1 MALILDILKKS
12 LAGAARYN
20 ADVQTAPVCILWP
33 DHDRQ
38 WEVTVSIL
46 QSHLPQLLVLGEYAP
61 QQKRGPAIWLKCLIA
76 QTLPEA
82 DWPDNLIPIIYLPG
96 ISRADLRAI
105 ESCPKDLQPLA
116 ELQYRGAFWSQKNG
130 KDWTLFAFL
139 RSRDGGAS
147 LDVAHDEQTLEAI
160 RRAFSA
166 VLLTPVQDLQGR
178 RLEAMDFD
186 ALLSPD
192 PVKALLMWLND
203 PVTTRSSWTNEEW
216 DAFEAVCKAS
226 FKFSPSSDGELTEA
240 EFLAKGEGKWE
251 EVWRRFTEAPELYPK
266 LPDLLRRTK
275 PPSDLFTDK
284 ERWPQINDGEEKSL
298 REELQKVAQL
308 APHEA
313 RAKITMLEKQHG
325 KRRSWVWART
335 GAAPLA
341 QVLRYLAD
349 VAVHTEKPLA
359 GETHEG
365 LRTSYV
371 DVGWQ
376 ADRAVLKTLSVVT
389 KAEDVS
395 SVQGVVRSLYQ
406 SWLEDSAVRFQ
417 KAVGDKGYPSAI
429 GPVSGQCEDG
439 ECVLFIDGLRYDV
452 AHMLK
457 ELAESRA
464 CQIELT
470 SLWTALPTVTATT
483 KPAASPISS
492 QISGTKTSEDFVPQ
506 IKKTGKNLTLYNF
519 KKMLE
524 EEGWQVCVDGE
535 TGDPRGKAW
544 CETGA
549 IDRLGHEQGWE
560 LARRIGEEMDAAVE
574 YIERLLDAG
583 WKSVKIVTD
592 HGWLLLPGGLPK
604 ADLAKF
610 LTETRW
616 GRCAILKD
624 TTKTEGPVIFW
635 HWSKDVCVALPHG
648 IGCYTAGREYDHG
661 GITLQECVIPVLT
674 VKRPEGI
681 TVKANI
687 TEHMWR
693 GLRCKVFV
701 TTDTGGLRFDVR
713 TKAADPSTSVVKGG
727 KQIDETGNVSVVV
740 EDDDLMGTAAFL
752 VVLSFDG
759 SVIAKEST
767 TIGEGRYGT

>member
-1 MALILDILKKS
+1 MTALEILIQS
-12 LAGAARYN
+12 LRKAGSFNR
-20 ADVQTAPVCILWP
+20 DVQTAPVCILWP

-38 WEVTVSIL
+38 WVSIISIL
-46 QSHLPQLLVLGEYAP
+46 QSHLAQLLMLGEYEP
-61 QQKRGPAIWLKCLIA
+61 QKKKGPAIWLKCMIA
-76 QTLPEA
+76 RTLPEA
-82 DWPDNLIPIIYLPG
+82 DWPDDLIPIIYLPG
-96 ISRADLRAI
+96 IGRADIRAI
-105 ESCPKDLQPLA
+105 ESCPKELQPLA

-139 RSRDGGAS
+139 RSHEGEIG

-160 RRAFSA
+160 RRAFTA
-166 VLLTPVQDLQGR
+166 VLQTPVQDLQGR

-192 PVKALLMWLND
+192 SVKALLRWFND
-203 PVTTRSSWTNEEW
+203 PVATRSSWTNEEW
-216 DAFEAVCKAS
+216 EAFGAVCKAS
-226 FKFSPSSDGELTEA
+226 FKFSPSFDGELTGA
-240 EFLAKGEGKWE
+240 EFLVKGEGKWE
-251 EVWRRFTEAPELYPK
+251 EVWNRFTEAPELYPK

-298 REELQKVAQL
+298 REELQKIAHL

-313 RAKITMLEKQHG
+313 RAKVLMLEKQHG
-325 KRRSWVWART
+325 KRRSWVWARI
-335 GAAPLA
+335 GAAPLSQA
-341 QVLRYLAD
+341 LRYLAD
-349 VAVHTEKPLA
+349 VAVYTEKPLA
-359 GETHEG
+359 GETPEE
-365 LRTSYV
+365 LRISYFSA
-371 DVGWQ
+371 GWQ
-376 ADRAVLKTLSVVT
+376 VDRSVLKALSIVT
-389 KAEDVS
+389 KADDVS
-395 SVQGVVRSLYQ
+395 SVQGTLRSLYQ
-406 SWLEDSAVRFQ
+406 SWLEESAIRLQ
-417 KAVGDKGYPSAI
+417 NAVGDKGYPSDL
-429 GPVSGQCEDG
+429 GPIPGHCKDG

-457 ELAESRA
+457 ELAESRS
-464 CQIELT
+464 CQVAL
-470 SLWTALPTVTATT
+470 SSSWTAVPTVTATT
-483 KPAASPISS
+483 KPAVSPMSS

-506 IKKTGKNLTLYNF
+506 IKKTGKNLTPYNF

-535 TGDPRGKAW
+535 TGDPKGKAW

-549 IDRLGHEQGWE
+549 IDRLGHEQGWK
-560 LARRIGEEMDAAVE
+560 LARRISEEIDAAME
-574 YIERLLDAG
+574 YIEKLLEAG

-616 GRCAILKD
+616 GRCAVLKETAKVD
-624 TTKTEGPVIFW
+624 GTVIFW
-635 HWSKDVCVALPHG
+635 HWSKDLYVAVPHG

-661 GITLQECVIPVLT
+661 GLTLQECVIPLMT

-681 TVKANI
+681 AVKANI

-701 TTDTGGLRFDVR
+701 TTDTGDLWFDVR
-713 TKAADPSTSVVKGG
+713 TKAADSSTSVVKGG
-727 KQIDETGNVSVVV
+727 KQIDETGSVSVVV

-752 VVLSFDG
+752 VVLSSDG

-767 TIGEGRYGT
+767 TIGEG